1 MADKSTF
8 IKLDRN
14 IQEWRWFKDGNTFR
28 VFIYLLL
35 NANVKKNGFEG
46 IDIQR
51 GQLATSYA
59 SIASSLK
66 LSIKNVRTA
75 INHLKSTG
83 EVAVS
88 IYRHFSVITVL
99 NYASYQDKVAGTS
112 ASTRQPSGNLAASTR
127 QQYKNVK
134 NEKNER
140 SSSTPPQLFEIS
152 SFCSENGLNVNAEK
166 FYDYYSGNGWKTS
179 QGKPI
184 TDWKALLK
192 KWNETEREQQAVVKK
207 RNNNTLSGLPL
218 LGSDDDDD

>member
-1 MADKSTF
+1 MAEKSTF

-14 IQEWRWFKDGNTFR
+14 IQEWRWYNNANTFR
-28 VFIYLLL
+28 VFVHLLL

-46 IDIQR
+46 VDIER
-51 GQLATSYA
+51 GQLATSYPSLA
-59 SIASSLK
+59 AKLKMSIN
-66 LSIKNVRTA
+66 SIRTA
-75 INHLKSTG
+75 FLHLKSTG
-83 EVAVS
+83 EITVKK
-88 IYRHFSVITVL
+88 YPKFSVVTIVC
-99 NYASYQDKVAGTS
+99 YDKYQDNSQSKSRTIHSQATVNPQSSHTNIRS
-112 ASTRQPSGNLAASTR
+112 
-127 QQYKNVK
+127 K
-134 NEKNER
+134 EIKNER

-192 KWNETEREQQAVVKK
+192 KWSETEREHQAVVKK

-218 LGSDDDDD
+218 LGSDDDD